1 MGEVYARRLVA
12 AGFSVLGFD
21 VDSNRTERLAEI
33 GGRAASLAEIAQ
45 QCDPIVLAVFNT
57 EQVEDVVE
65 RALLPAASGKI
76 VLCTSTCDPDRIAA
90 LGAKVAA
97 RLRFLETPVSGTSEQ
112 VRQGDGVGLI
122 GGDPAIAGDVA
133 GVLDAL
139 FPRRFHIGKI
149 GDGRRAKLAINL
161 ILGLNRLALAEGL
174 VFAARLGLDPAAFLN
189 VARASAASSQVM
201 DTKGPKILSGDFAPE
216 GRVRQTFKDTQLML
230 DQARKAGQKLPLLEI
245 HADVLAAC
253 MHHGDSDADNSI
265 VIDEIRRRV
274 LGRQAPATA
283 SKVAV
288 PIFASP
294 LRRGGSRRSR
304 LRSSNSYRRRSDRRT
319 GPDLGEI
326 VARTLEYREV
336 RAFLQSIE
344 RRRQTGRRRYAIA
357 RVLPDR
363 YPRPRQRLLVG
374 IHILPMRYAVF
385 AAPQAVLREKIALRS
400 GCIHDL
406 RFDAVAAVNP
416 RPVSYRL
423 VDLVEKGYCVG
434 ERHDIGLEIERAKNG
449 ATVFSRFQKA
459 IGLYLRRLAGVESIS
474 ADKKPGFAG
483 GVEPGGKELI
493 QFGVA
498 ARGAQNDACAFRAVR
513 RCGGELLEIDRVL

>member
-1 MGEVYARRLVA
+1 MPQQQPVGLIGVGLMGEVYALRLVA

-21 VDSNRTERLAEI
+21 VDSNRTERLAEV
-33 GGRAASLAEIAQ
+33 GGRAASLAAIAQ

-65 RALLPAASGKI
+65 RALIPAASGKI

-90 LGAKVAA
+90 LGAKVAD

-122 GGDPAIAGDVA
+122 GGDPAIADDVA

-149 GDGRRAKLAINL
+149 GDGGRAKLAINL

-201 DTKGPKILSGDFAPE
+201 DTKGPKMLSGDFSPE

-265 VIDEIRRRV
+265 VIEEIRRRV
-274 LGRQAPATA
+274 L
-283 SKVAV
+283 
-288 PIFASP
+288 
-294 LRRGGSRRSR
+294 
-304 LRSSNSYRRRSDRRT
+304 
-319 GPDLGEI
+319 
-326 VARTLEYREV
+326 
-336 RAFLQSIE
+336 
-344 RRRQTGRRRYAIA
+344 
-357 RVLPDR
+357 
-363 YPRPRQRLLVG
+363 
-374 IHILPMRYAVF
+374 
-385 AAPQAVLREKIALRS
+385 
-400 GCIHDL
+400 
-406 RFDAVAAVNP
+406 
-416 RPVSYRL
+416 
-423 VDLVEKGYCVG
+423 
-434 ERHDIGLEIERAKNG
+434 
-449 ATVFSRFQKA
+449 
-459 IGLYLRRLAGVESIS
+459 
-474 ADKKPGFAG
+474 
-483 GVEPGGKELI
+483 
-493 QFGVA
+493 
-498 ARGAQNDACAFRAVR
+498 
-513 RCGGELLEIDRVL
+513 